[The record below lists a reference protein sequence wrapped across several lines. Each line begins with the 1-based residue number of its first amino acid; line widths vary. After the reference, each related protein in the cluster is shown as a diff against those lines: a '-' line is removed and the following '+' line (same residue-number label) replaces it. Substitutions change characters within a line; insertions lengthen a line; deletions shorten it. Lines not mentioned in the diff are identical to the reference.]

1 MIKLATMSSAC
12 PDWTLD
18 EVVAGMKRHGYQGFE
33 PRVEWDHACGI
44 EAALA
49 APERR
54 DIRRRMEDEGL
65 GNLLHC
71 YGCADGGTPDVAER
85 GRARGGL

>member
-49 APERR
+49 AQRAAGYSP
-54 DIRRRMEDEGL
+54 
-65 GNLLHC
+65 
-71 YGCADGGTPDVAER
+71 ADGGR
-85 GRARGGL
+85 RA

>member
-18 EVVAGMKRHGYQGFE
+18 EVVAGMKRYGYQGFE

-44 EAALA
+44 EASLA
-49 APERR
+49 ANERR
-54 DIRRRMEDEGL
+54 DIRRRMEDEGWKFAV
-65 GNLLHC
+65 LLRVR
-71 YGCADGGTPDVAER
+71 GWLRPTRRSGPGT
-85 GRARGGL
+85 

>member
-44 EAALA
+44 EAELA
-49 APERR
+49 PQSGEKFAGGWRTRAWEFVVLRR
-54 DIRRRMEDEGL
+54 VRGWLRPTRRSGP
-65 GNLLHC
+65 
-71 YGCADGGTPDVAER
+71 GTWR
-85 GRARGGL
+85 T

>member
-33 PRVEWDHACGI
+33 SRVEWDHACGI

-49 APERR
+49 GRR
-54 DIRRRMEDEGL
+54 AARNSPADGGRGL
-65 GNLLHC
+65 GNLLYC
-71 YGCADGGTPDVAER
+71 YGCADGCARCGGSGPGTWR
-85 GRARGGL
+85 T